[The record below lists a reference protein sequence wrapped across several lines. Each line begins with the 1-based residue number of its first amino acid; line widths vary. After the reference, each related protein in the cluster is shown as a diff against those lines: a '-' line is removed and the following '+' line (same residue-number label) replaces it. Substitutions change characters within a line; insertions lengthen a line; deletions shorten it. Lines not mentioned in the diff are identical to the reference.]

1 MMTDTLILH
10 GLITG
15 LLISLLMFG
24 PSFFMIL
31 KTTLHRGLRNG
42 LIFSSGSLIA
52 DIGIFCLVYSGIS
65 LFYESYTFK
74 IIFSLAGG
82 SLILFYGIKTMTK
95 GKIPKDNEVKG
106 KRKIKYL
113 LISEGFLMNALNPA
127 AYIMWVTVIGT
138 LGVEQPWGEENPV
151 NFIPFMFLGMMLL
164 ETLKVF
170 IVKQLGLLATE
181 RLLMLMIKVIGIIL
195 IALSARIFYSFVM
208 LII

>member
-1 MMTDTLILH
+1 MTDTLILH

-42 LIFSSGSLIA
+42 LIFSAGSLIA
-52 DIGIFCLVYSGIS
+52 DIGIFILIYSGIS
-65 LFYESYTFK
+65 LFYESFLFK
-74 IIFSLAGG
+74 IIFSLIGG
-82 SLILFYGIKTMTK
+82 SLILFYGIRTLTK
-95 GKIPKDNEVKG
+95 GEIPKDSEVKG
-106 KRKIKYL
+106 KRKIKFL

-138 LGVEQPWGEENPV
+138 LGVEQPWGDENPV
-151 NFIPFMFLGMMLL
+151 DFIPFMFLGMVLL

-170 IVKQLGLLATE
+170 VIKQLGLLATE
-181 RLLMLMIKVIGIIL
+181 RLLSLMIKVIGIVLIIL
-195 IALSARIFYSFVM
+195 SIRIFYTFVM
-208 LII
+208 LLI